1 MVALRMKTDL
11 VALSITA
18 VLAMSNIAPS
28 VALAAMD
35 SVALGGV
42 DSGSMAAMDS
52 APVAAKGSAATSAT
66 IQNERKAPARTPPN
80 MVWVPGG
87 EFTMGADGS
96 TTSLCGGVEQMRD
109 ARPAHRVYVDGFWM
123 DKTEVTNAE
132 FEKFVKATDYKTIA
146 ERTPTAEE
154 FPTAPPENLV
164 AGSVVF
170 TPPDHEVPLNNIFQ
184 WWRYRKGADW
194 QHPEGPE
201 SSLKGK
207 MHYPVVH
214 VAYEDAQAYARW
226 SGKRLPTEAEWEF
239 AARGGCAGEKYVWGT
254 ELKPDGKWMANIFQ
268 GTFPNNDTGDDGY
281 VGIAPVAKY
290 PASKFGLFDMAGN
303 VWEWCSD
310 WYRADY
316 YAQLL
321 SGVAETSAVTK
332 NPQGPETPWD
342 PSEPRAKKRVQ
353 RGGSFLCTD
362 QYCTR
367 YMVEARGRGEESTGS
382 NHVGF
387 RCVMTPSKNPL

>member
-1 MVALRMKTDL
+1 MVPLRMKTDL
-11 VALSITA
+11 VALSLTA
-18 VLAMSNIAPS
+18 VLAMFNTGPS
-28 VALAAMD
+28 AALAAE
-35 SVALGGV
+35 
-42 DSGSMAAMDS
+42 
-52 APVAAKGSAATSAT
+52 GSASSTKQTNSTSSIEAT
-66 IQNERKAPARTPPN
+66 IPNTKRAPGRTPPD
-80 MVWVPGG
+80 MVWIPGG

-96 TTSLCGGVEQMRD
+96 TASICGGVEQMRD

-123 DKTEVTNAE
+123 DKTEVTNEE
-132 FEKFVKATDYKTIA
+132 FEKFVKATGYKTIA

-201 SSLKGK
+201 SSLKGR

-214 VAYEDAQAYARW
+214 VAFEDAQAYAKW
-226 SGKRLPTEAEWEF
+226 AGKRLPTEAEWEF
-239 AARGGCAGEKYVWGT
+239 AARGGSAGDKYVWGT
-254 ELKPDGKWMANIFQ
+254 ELKPNGKWMANIFQ
-268 GTFPNNDTGDDGY
+268 GSFPNNDTGDDGY

-290 PASKFGLFDMAGN
+290 SASKYGLFDMAGN

-316 YAQLL
+316 YAQL
-321 SGVAETSAVTK
+321 SKDEIVSNDKVVANANQQVTK
-332 NPQGPETPWD
+332 NPQGPEIPWD
-342 PSEPRAKKRVQ
+342 PTEPRAKKRVQ

-367 YMVEARGRGEESTGS
+367 YMVGARGRGEESTGS

-387 RCVMTPSKNPL
+387 RCVMSPK